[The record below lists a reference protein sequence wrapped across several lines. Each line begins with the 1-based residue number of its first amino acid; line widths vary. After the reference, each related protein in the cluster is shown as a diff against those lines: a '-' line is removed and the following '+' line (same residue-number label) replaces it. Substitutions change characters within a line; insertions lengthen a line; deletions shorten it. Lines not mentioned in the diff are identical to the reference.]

1 MRVILLGPP
10 GCGKGTQ
17 GDRIE
22 QSYGFPR
29 ISTGDLLR
37 AEVAAE
43 TLLGLKARAVMESG
57 ELVSDAIVVEM
68 IRERIFSPDCR
79 RGYILDGFPRTIAQ
93 AESLSH
99 MDGSRPEA
107 AIDIRVDNDVLIERL
122 SARRVC
128 SCGAVYNLKVKPPA
142 EEGKC
147 DVCGGSLFQ
156 RKDDD
161 AGVIRERLRVYR
173 EQTEPLIVFY
183 KKKGN
188 YFSVDGGQGV
198 ESVFSSIND
207 ILKRML
213 QETGELRE

>member
-17 GDRIE
+17 GNRIE

-43 TLLGLKARAVMESG
+43 TLLGLKARTVMESG

-68 IRERIFSPDCR
+68 IRKRIFSPDCR
-79 RGYILDGFPRTIAQ
+79 KGYILDGFPRTIAQ
-93 AESLSH
+93 AESLAY
-99 MDGSRPEA
+99 MDGSRLEA
-107 AIDIRVDNDVLIERL
+107 AIDIRVDNDVLIKRL
-122 SARRVC
+122 SARWVC

-147 DVCGGSLFQ
+147 DVCGGSLLQ

-161 AGVIRERLRVYR
+161 SGVIRGRLRVYR
-173 EQTEPLIVFY
+173 KQTEPLIVFY

-188 YFSVDGGQGV
+188 YFFVDGEQGI
-198 ESVFSSIND
+198 ESVFSSINY
-207 ILKRML
+207 ILKRLL

>member
-17 GDRIE
+17 GDCIK

-43 TLLGLKARAVMESG
+43 TPLGLKARAVMESG
-57 ELVSDAIVVEM
+57 ELVSDSIVIEM

-79 RGYILDGFPRTIAQ
+79 RGYILDGFPRTVAQ
-93 AESLSH
+93 AESLSY
-99 MDGSRPEA
+99 MDGNRPEVV
-107 AIDIRVDNDVLIERL
+107 IDIRVDNDALIERL

-142 EEGKC
+142 KEGKC
-147 DVCGGSLFQ
+147 DVCGGTLIQ

-161 AGVIRERLRVYR
+161 DSVIMERLRVYR

-183 KKKGN
+183 KKKGK
-188 YFSVDGGQGV
+188 YFSVDGEQGV

-207 ILKRML
+207 ILKKML
-213 QETGELRE
+213 PETGELRE

>member
-57 ELVSDAIVVEM
+57 ELVSDVIVVEM
-68 IRERIFSPDCR
+68 IKERILSPDCR

-93 AESLSH
+93 AESLSY
-99 MDGSRPEA
+99 MDGSRPEV
-107 AIDIRVDNDVLIERL
+107 AIDICVYNDVLIERL
-122 SARRVC
+122 SVRRVC

-147 DVCGGSLFQ
+147 DVCGGSLLQ

-188 YFSVDGGQGV
+188 YFSVDGEQDI
-198 ESVFSSIND
+198 ESVFNSIND

>member
-17 GDRIE
+17 GDSIE

-43 TLLGLKARAVMESG
+43 TSLGLKARVVMESG
-57 ELVSDAIVVEM
+57 ELVSNAIVIEM

-79 RGYILDGFPRTIAQ
+79 KGYILDGFPRTVAQ
-93 AESLSH
+93 AESLSY
-99 MDGSRPEA
+99 MDDSRPEV

-122 SARRVC
+122 SARQVC

-147 DVCGGSLFQ
+147 DVCRGSLLQ

-161 AGVIRERLRVYR
+161 AVVIRERLRVYR

-188 YFSVDGGQGV
+188 YFSVDGGQGI